1 MIKIANNLKY
11 MLAEKAP
18 SNSDKPVKEEL
29 VGDQEKLDVNNNK
42 RLDAEDFKMLRS
54 NKSADMRA
62 NDVVNMN
69 TFGGGLADYL
79 AYSGPGL
86 GVFGAR
92 RAARSSA
99 LGDSV
104 GVDPGLLLNHPIK
117 TRTAATLLGS
127 LLGGGAGAAI
137 GNYADPGR
145 DGTAWGA
152 GIGAGVGGL
161 ATFLGAGAITRN
173 RMRAIN
179 EAVNDAKALKPIAEK
194 GLGIGLYGGPQNLG
208 RVEAEQA
215 INSGGSK
222 EKILRKLLD
231 SANSQ
236 TAAGPLGV
244 YGARLASA
252 GLGAVVPGAGLLS
265 MPIDI
270 AHGVNHD
277 LAARN
282 LREEGARKRQ
292 NKGRKS

>member
-11 MLAEKAP
+11 MLAEKTP
-18 SNSDKPVKEEL
+18 SNPDKPANEEL
-29 VGDQEKLDVNNNK
+29 VGDQEKLDANKNK

-62 NDVVNMN
+62 NDVVDMN
-69 TFGGGLADYL
+69 TFGGGLADYI
-79 AYSGPGL
+79 AYGGPSL
-86 GVFGAR
+86 GVWGAR

-104 GVDPGLLLNHPIK
+104 GVDPGWLLNHPLK
-117 TRTAATLLGS
+117 TRTAATTLGGI
-127 LLGGGAGAAI
+127 LGGGLGAVI

-145 DGTAWGA
+145 DGTVWGA

-161 ATFLGAGAITRN
+161 ATLLGVGAITRN
-173 RMRAIN
+173 RMTAIN
-179 EAVNDAKALKPIAEK
+179 EAVDDAKALKPIAEK
-194 GLGIGLYGGPQNLG
+194 GLGIGVYGGPQNLG

-236 TAAGPLGV
+236 NAAGPLGV
-244 YGARLASA
+244 YGAQLAGA
-252 GLGAVVPGAGLLS
+252 GLGTVVPGASFLQF
-265 MPIDI
+265 PINV

-277 LAARN
+277 LEARN
-282 LREEGARKRQ
+282 LREEGAKKRR

>member
-11 MLAEKAP
+11 MLAEKTP
-18 SNSDKPVKEEL
+18 SNPDKPANEEL
-29 VGDQEKLDVNNNK
+29 VGDQEKLDANKNK

-62 NDVVNMN
+62 NDVVDMN
-69 TFGGGLADYL
+69 TFGGGLADYI
-79 AYSGPGL
+79 AYGGPSL
-86 GVFGAR
+86 GVWGAR

-104 GVDPGLLLNHPIK
+104 GVDPGWLLNHPLK
-117 TRTAATLLGS
+117 TRTAATTLGGI
-127 LLGGGAGAAI
+127 LGGGLGAVI

-145 DGTAWGA
+145 DGTVWGA

-161 ATFLGAGAITRN
+161 ATLLGVGAITRN
-173 RMRAIN
+173 RMTAIN
-179 EAVNDAKALKPIAEK
+179 EAVDDAKALKPIAEK

-236 TAAGPLGV
+236 NAAGPLGV
-244 YGARLASA
+244 YGAQLAGA
-252 GLGAVVPGAGLLS
+252 GLGTVVPGAGLLQL
-265 MPIDI
+265 PINI

-277 LAARN
+277 LEARN
-282 LREEGARKRQ
+282 LREKGNKKRQ

>member
-11 MLAEKAP
+11 MLAEKTP
-18 SNSDKPVKEEL
+18 SNPAKPTNEEL
-29 VGDQEKLDVNNNK
+29 VGNQDKLDANKNK

-69 TFGGGLADYL
+69 TFGGGLADYI
-79 AYSGPGL
+79 AFSGPGL

-104 GVDPGLLLNHPIK
+104 GVDPGWLLNHPLK
-117 TRTAATLLGS
+117 TRTAAILLGS

-145 DGTAWGA
+145 AGTFLGA

-161 ATFLGAGAITRN
+161 ATILGAGAITRN
-173 RMRAIN
+173 RMKAIN
-179 EAVNDAKALKPIAEK
+179 EAVDDAKALKPIAEK

-244 YGARLASA
+244 SGAHLASI
-252 GLGAVVPGAGLLS
+252 GLNTVVPGAGLLS

-282 LREEGARKRQ
+282 LREKGNKKKQ
-292 NKGRKS
+292 NSR